1 MKLNQTIQQ
10 HLEKLPLS
18 LQGEVLD
25 YVLYLEQKSRKSS
38 LNDSERRKSLASA
51 LEKAAAMNP
60 YAEVDPVTWVRE
72 QRNERA
78 LPGRD

>member
-1 MKLNQTIQQ
+1 MKLDQTIQQ
-10 HLEKLPLS
+10 HLKKLPLS

-25 YVLYLEQKSRKSS
+25 YVLYLEQKSVKPSS
-38 LNDSERRKSLASA
+38 NDIERRKSLASA

-60 YAEVDPVTWVRE
+60 YAEVDPVVWVRE
-72 QRNERA
+72 QRDERA

>member
-1 MKLNQTIQQ
+1 MKLDQTIQQ

-25 YVLYLEQKSRKSS
+25 YVLYLEQKTGKSS
-38 LNDSERRKSLASA
+38 HNNSERRKSLASA
-51 LEKAAAMNP
+51 LEKAASMNP
-60 YAEVDPVTWVRE
+60 YAEVDPVAWVRE
-72 QRNERA
+72 QRNERS